1 MKSRNSEI
9 RVIIIISSNIEW
21 KTILNIFPYIKLNSS
36 PFGQWFYTD
45 VNVGQQKETIIFFHG
60 GWGKVSASAS
70 TQYAIDQWS
79 PKIIINLGTC
89 GGIEGEIEK
98 GKIILVERTI
108 IYDIVEQMGDF
119 DEHIAY
125 YTTDI
130 DLSWLNNQY
139 PLNVYKY
146 QILSG
151 DRDLLVKDIP
161 YLKSKFK
168 AKVVDWES
176 GAIAWAAKKNKIR
189 CLILRGVTDLVGKNG
204 GEAYDGNISVFEESA
219 KHVLNQLVN
228 SLPGWIA
235 LAI

>member
-1 MKSRNSEI
+1 MKPRNSEI

-21 KTILNIFPYIKLNSS
+21 KTILNIFPYINLNSS

-45 VNVGQQKETIIFFHG
+45 INVGQQKETIIFFHG

-70 TQYAIDQWS
+70 TQYVIDQWS

-139 PLNVYKY
+139 PINVYKY

-176 GAIAWAAKKNKIR
+176 GAIAWVSKKNKIR

-204 GEAYDGNISVFEESA
+204 GEAYDGNITIFEERA

-228 SLPGWIA
+228 SLPDWIA

>member
-1 MKSRNSEI
+1 MKPENSET

-21 KTILNIFPYIKLNSS
+21 KAILNIFPQINLNSS

-45 VNVGQQKETIIFFHG
+45 IDVAQQKETIIFFHG
-60 GWGKVSASAS
+60 GWGKVSTSAS
-70 TQYAIDQWS
+70 TQYVIDQWS

-89 GGIEGEIEK
+89 GGIEGEIEI

-108 IYDIVEQMGDF
+108 IYDIVEQMSDF

-139 PLNVYKY
+139 PINVYRDH
-146 QILSG
+146 ILSG

-161 YLKSKFK
+161 YLKSKYK

-176 GAIAWAAKKNKIR
+176 GAIAWVAKKNKTR

-204 GEAYDGNISVFEESA
+204 GEAYDGNIRIFEERA

-235 LAI
+235 LVV